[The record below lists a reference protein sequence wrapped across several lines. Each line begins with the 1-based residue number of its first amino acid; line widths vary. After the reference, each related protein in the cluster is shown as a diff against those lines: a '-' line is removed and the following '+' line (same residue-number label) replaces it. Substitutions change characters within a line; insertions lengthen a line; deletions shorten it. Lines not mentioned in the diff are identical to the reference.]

1 MLIRIIPIIALVIN
15 ILFASKL
22 IKIDLSKQKLYA
34 IENGEVVFSGDIS
47 SGKSGH
53 RTPKGTFK
61 VIDKERFHI
70 SNKYPEPNGGAKMP
84 YMHRLTNSGLAIHQG
99 YLPGY
104 PASHGC
110 IRVGKTTAKKLW
122 RWSREGIKV
131 KIYGDASDFIP
142 KKPKRVARKRVKKH
156 KKHFARKRVKRVKK
170 HFARKRYKRYSSRVK
185 QKRYVRKAQPR
196 VVRVR
201 RAPAYEVVEELDIW

>member
-1 MLIRIIPIIALVIN
+1 MSNKILYIILLTN

-34 IENGEVVFSGDIS
+34 IENGDIVFSGDIS

-53 RTPKGTFK
+53 RTPRGTFK
-61 VIDKERFHI
+61 IIDKERFHI

-110 IRVGKTTAKKLW
+110 IRVSKTTAKKLW

-142 KKPKRVARKRVKKH
+142 KKPKRVAKKRVKKH
-156 KKHFARKRVKRVKK
+156 KKYIAK
-170 HFARKRYKRYSSRVK
+170 KRYKRRRHYSKRVR
-185 QKRYVRKAQPR
+185 QKRYIIRAQTR

-201 RAPAYEVVEELDIW
+201 RVPAYEVVEELDTW

>member
-1 MLIRIIPIIALVIN
+1 MLKIVLYF
-15 ILFASKL
+15 ILFTLSIFASKL

-53 RTPKGTFK
+53 RTPRGTFK
-61 VIDKERFHI
+61 VIDKERFHV

-84 YMHRLTNSGLAIHQG
+84 YMHRLTNFGLAIHQG

-110 IRVGKTTAKKLW
+110 IRVSKTTAKKLW
-122 RWSREGIKV
+122 RWSHEGIRV
-131 KIYGDASDFIP
+131 KIYGDASNFKP
-142 KKPKRVARKRVKKH
+142 KKKKRVKN
-156 KKHFARKRVKRVKK
+156 KKHIVKKRYKKRVKNKKYIAKRKYKPKHYTKKRV
-170 HFARKRYKRYSSRVK
+170 R
-185 QKRYVRKAQPR
+185 QKRYINKAQTR
-196 VVRVR
+196 VIRRRV
-201 RAPAYEVVEELDIW
+201 PAYQVVEVLDVW